1 ALSEDMARRLFGT
14 VEAIG
19 KTLTLTYLRE
29 TADYTVNSVYRMP
42 AGNSVLELPAMI
54 YFDDAREGDTE
65 VRSWTL
71 SPAATWFKLRPGVD
85 IETLRARV
93 PAFTDLYVDMSAAR
107 AGPAYKPSD

>member
-1 ALSEDMARRLFGT
+1 
-14 VEAIG
+14 
-19 KTLTLTYLRE
+19 
-29 TADYTVNSVYRMP
+29 SVYRMP

-107 AGPAYKPSD
+107 AGPAYKPSDLLHYDLENIRDIYLDTNFENLATTGNKTAVQA